1 MKTLNSNTVELHY
14 HFTDHEHHID
24 AFVQNRCEHELLVL
38 MKELTKYFEFEFSIE
53 TELTQSGGIRKFFKI
68 KPNDLSKKDKKQIDI
83 AVRTAICTALITSF
97 LINPLSIPATKIV
110 SNLMDKIFEDKELA
124 EIEKEKAKE
133 ELKSLKLDNIK
144 KQQEIESNAQLRIS
158 RSNFYEILNEYERL
172 DSVEFL
178 EEDEQKNRAIVY
190 QRIPQIDFEKYI
202 IQQDTLEDEI
212 VENAMVAIVS
222 PVLSKNTK
230 NIKWRGYYNG
240 ELVPLIMKS
249 EEFVTS
255 VDEGLIE
262 FKNGFII
269 NCNMRI
275 EREKKK
281 DDEEKRRYIV
291 TEVISYVI
299 NEKVFETMEGKRYKQ
314 AKKDEADT
322 QYLPFDELNDKK
334 E

>member
-14 HFTDHEHHID
+14 YFTDQEHRID
-24 AFVQNRCEHELLVL
+24 AFVQNRCEHELLTL
-38 MKELTKYFEFEFSIE
+38 MKELTKYFEFEFLIE

-68 KPNDLSKKDKKQIDI
+68 KPNNLSKKDKKQIDV
-83 AVRTAICTALITSF
+83 AVCTAICTALITSF
-97 LINPLSIPATKIV
+97 LINPLSIPVTKIV
-110 SNLMDKIFEDKELA
+110 SNLMDRIFEDKELA

-158 RSNFYEILNEYERL
+158 RSNFYEILNEYDRL

-178 EEDEQKNRAIVY
+178 EEDEQKNKVIVY

-202 IQQDTLEDEI
+202 IQQDTLEDEV
-212 VENAMVAIVS
+212 VENAMIAIVS

-269 NCNMRI
+269 KCNMRI

-299 NEKVFETMEGKRYKQ
+299 NEKVFETMVGKRYKQ

>member
-110 SNLMDKIFEDKELA
+110 SNLMDKIFEDRELA

-158 RSNFYEILNEYERL
+158 RSNFYEILNEYDRL

-178 EEDEQKNRAIVY
+178 EEDEQKNKVIVY

-202 IQQDTLEDEI
+202 IQQDILEDEV
-212 VENAMVAIVS
+212 VENAMIAIVS

>member
-1 MKTLNSNTVELHY
+1 
-14 HFTDHEHHID
+14 
-24 AFVQNRCEHELLVL
+24 

-158 RSNFYEILNEYERL
+158 RSNFYEILNEYDRL

-178 EEDEQKNRAIVY
+178 EEDEQKNKVIVY

-202 IQQDTLEDEI
+202 IQQDTLEDEV
-212 VENAMVAIVS
+212 VENAMIAIVS

>member
-222 PVLSKNTK
+222 PVLSKKTK
-230 NIKWRGYYNG
+230 DIKWRGYYNG
-240 ELVPLIMKS
+240 ELIPLIMKS

-255 VDEGLIE
+255 VDAGLIE

-269 NCNMRI
+269 NCNLRI
-275 EREKKK
+275 EREQKK
-281 DDEEKRRYIV
+281 DDDEKRRYII
-291 TEVISYVI
+291 TEVISYII

-314 AKKDEADT
+314 TKKDEADT

>member
-14 HFTDHEHHID
+14 HFTDDEHRID
-24 AFVQNRCEHELLVL
+24 AFVQNRCEHELLAL

-68 KPNDLSKKDKKQIDI
+68 KPNNLSPKDKKQINID
-83 AVRTAICTALITSF
+83 VRTAICTAFITSF
-97 LINPLSIPATKIV
+97 LINPLSTPVIKIID
-110 SNLMDKIFEDKELA
+110 NLMNKIFEDKELA

-144 KQQEIESNAQLRIS
+144 KQQEIENNAQLKIS

-172 DSVEFL
+172 DSVEFS
-178 EEDEQKNRAIVY
+178 EEDEQKNKAIVY
-190 QRIPQIDFEKYI
+190 QKILQSDFEKYI

-212 VENAMVAIVS
+212 VENTKVAIVS

-230 NIKWRGYYNG
+230 NIKWRGYYKG
-240 ELVPLIMKS
+240 ELVSLIMKS

-255 VDEGLIE
+255 VDDGLIE

-269 NCNMRI
+269 NCNLRI

-281 DDEEKRRYIV
+281 NDEEKRRYIV

-299 NEKVFETMEGKRYKQ
+299 NEKAFETMEGKRYKQ
-314 AKKDEADT
+314 AKKDEANS
-322 QYLPFDELNDKK
+322 QYLPFDELSDNK

>member
-14 HFTDHEHHID
+14 YFTDQEHRID
-24 AFVQNRCEHELLVL
+24 AFVQNRCEHELLTL
-38 MKELTKYFEFEFSIE
+38 MKELTKYFEFEFLIE

-68 KPNDLSKKDKKQIDI
+68 KPNNLSKKDKKQIDV

-97 LINPLSIPATKIV
+97 LINPLSVPVTKIV
-110 SNLMDKIFEDKELA
+110 SNLMDRIFEDKELA

-222 PVLSKNTK
+222 PVLSKKTK

-240 ELVPLIMKS
+240 ELIPLIMKS

-269 NCNMRI
+269 NCNLRI

-281 DDEEKRRYIV
+281 DDDEKRRYII
-291 TEVISYVI
+291 TEVISYII

-314 AKKDEADT
+314 TKKDEADT

>member
-14 HFTDHEHHID
+14 YFTDQEHRID
-24 AFVQNRCEHELLVL
+24 AFVQNRCEHELLTL
-38 MKELTKYFEFEFSIE
+38 MKELTKYFEFEFLIE

-68 KPNDLSKKDKKQIDI
+68 KPNNLSKKDKKQIDV

-97 LINPLSIPATKIV
+97 LINPLSIPVTKIV
-110 SNLMDKIFEDKELA
+110 SNLMDRIFEDKELA

-222 PVLSKNTK
+222 PVLSKKTK

-240 ELVPLIMKS
+240 ELIPLIMKS

-269 NCNMRI
+269 NCNLRI

-281 DDEEKRRYIV
+281 DDDEKRRYII
-291 TEVISYVI
+291 TEVISYII

-314 AKKDEADT
+314 TKKDEADT

>member
-14 HFTDHEHHID
+14 YFTDQEHRID
-24 AFVQNRCEHELLVL
+24 AFVQNRCEHELLTL
-38 MKELTKYFEFEFSIE
+38 MKELTKYFEFEFLIE

-68 KPNDLSKKDKKQIDI
+68 KPNNLSKKDKKQIDV

-97 LINPLSIPATKIV
+97 LINPLSIPVTKIV
-110 SNLMDKIFEDKELA
+110 SNLMDRIFEDKELA

-222 PVLSKNTK
+222 PVLSKKTK
-230 NIKWRGYYNG
+230 DIKW
-240 ELVPLIMKS
+240 LK
-249 EEFVTS
+249 
-255 VDEGLIE
+255 
-262 FKNGFII
+262 
-269 NCNMRI
+269 
-275 EREKKK
+275 
-281 DDEEKRRYIV
+281 
-291 TEVISYVI
+291 
-299 NEKVFETMEGKRYKQ
+299 
-314 AKKDEADT
+314 
-322 QYLPFDELNDKK
+322 
-334 E
+334 

>member
-14 HFTDHEHHID
+14 YFTDQEHRID
-24 AFVQNRCEHELLVL
+24 AFVQNRCEHELLTL
-38 MKELTKYFEFEFSIE
+38 MKELTKYFEFEFLIE

-68 KPNDLSKKDKKQIDI
+68 KPNNLSKKDKKQIDV

-97 LINPLSIPATKIV
+97 LINPLSIPVTKIV
-110 SNLMDKIFEDKELA
+110 SNLMDRIFEDKELA

-222 PVLSKNTK
+222 PVLSKKTK

-240 ELVPLIMKS
+240 ELIPLIMKS

-269 NCNMRI
+269 NCNLRI

-281 DDEEKRRYIV
+281 DDDEKRRYIV
-291 TEVISYVI
+291 TEVISYII

-314 AKKDEADT
+314 TKKDEADT

>member
-1 MKTLNSNTVELHY
+1 MKVLNSNTVELHY
-14 HFTDHEHHID
+14 SFTDNEHRID
-24 AFVQNRCEHELLVL
+24 AFVQNRCEHELLSL
-38 MKELTKYFEFEFSIE
+38 MKELTKYFEIEFSIE
-53 TELTQSGGIRKFFKI
+53 TELTQAGGIRKYFKL
-68 KPNDLSKKDKKQIDI
+68 KPNNLSKKDKKQIDI

-97 LINPLSIPATKIV
+97 VINPLSIPATKII
-110 SNLMDKIFEDKELA
+110 SNLMDKILEDKELA
-124 EIEKEKAKE
+124 EIEKEKARE

-144 KQQEIESNAQLRIS
+144 KQQEIESNAQLKIS
-158 RSNFYEILNEYERL
+158 RSNFYEILNDYDRL
-172 DSVEFL
+172 DFVEFS
-178 EEDEQKNRAIVY
+178 EEDEQKNKIIVY
-190 QRIPQIDFEKYI
+190 QKIPQTDFDKYI

-212 VENAMVAIVS
+212 IENAMVAIVS

-230 NIKWRGYYNG
+230 NIKWKGYYNG
-240 ELVPLIMKS
+240 ELVSLVMKS

-269 NCNMRI
+269 NCNLRI

-281 DDEEKRRYIV
+281 DDEEKRKYIV

-299 NEKVFETMEGKRYKQ
+299 NEKIFETMEGKRYKQ

-322 QYLPFDELNDKK
+322 QYLPFDELDENK

>member
-1 MKTLNSNTVELHY
+1 
-14 HFTDHEHHID
+14 
-24 AFVQNRCEHELLVL
+24 
-38 MKELTKYFEFEFSIE
+38 
-53 TELTQSGGIRKFFKI
+53 
-68 KPNDLSKKDKKQIDI
+68 
-83 AVRTAICTALITSF
+83 
-97 LINPLSIPATKIV
+97 
-110 SNLMDKIFEDKELA
+110 MDKIFEDKELA

-158 RSNFYEILNEYERL
+158 RSNFYEILNEYDRL

-178 EEDEQKNRAIVY
+178 EEDEQKNKVIVY

-202 IQQDTLEDEI
+202 IQQDTLEDEV
-212 VENAMVAIVS
+212 VENAMIAIVS

-281 DDEEKRRYIV
+281 DRGIGAKFDRDKRFYGVR
-291 TEVISYVI
+291 
-299 NEKVFETMEGKRYKQ
+299 
-314 AKKDEADT
+314 A
-322 QYLPFDELNDKK
+322 FDERRRTAVLFGNADQHFRAVGRKYAAARRK
-334 E
+334 TYRRALRNPVYGNRVYGFRGKLRR

>member
-240 ELVPLIMKS
+240 ELIPLIMKS

-269 NCNMRI
+269 KCNMRI

>member
-158 RSNFYEILNEYERL
+158 RSNFYEILNEYDRL

-178 EEDEQKNRAIVY
+178 EEDEQKNKVIVY

-202 IQQDTLEDEI
+202 IQQDTLEDEV
-212 VENAMVAIVS
+212 VENAMIAIVS

-269 NCNMRI
+269 KCNMRI

>member
-178 EEDEQKNRAIVY
+178 EEDEQKNKVIVY

-202 IQQDTLEDEI
+202 IQQDILEDEV
-212 VENAMVAIVS
+212 VENAMIAIVS

-299 NEKVFETMEGKRYKQ
+299 NEKVFVTMEGKRYKQ

>member
-14 HFTDHEHHID
+14 YFTDQEHRID
-24 AFVQNRCEHELLVL
+24 AFVQNRCEHELLTL
-38 MKELTKYFEFEFSIE
+38 MKELTKYFEFEFLIE

-68 KPNDLSKKDKKQIDI
+68 KPNNLSKKDKKQIDV

-97 LINPLSIPATKIV
+97 LINPLSIPVTKIV
-110 SNLMDKIFEDKELA
+110 SNLMDRIFEDKELA

-158 RSNFYEILNEYERL
+158 RSNFYEILNEYEQL

-222 PVLSKNTK
+222 PVLSKKTK

-240 ELVPLIMKS
+240 ELIPLIMKS

-269 NCNMRI
+269 NCNLRI

-281 DDEEKRRYIV
+281 DDDEKRRYII
-291 TEVISYVI
+291 TEVISYII

-314 AKKDEADT
+314 TKKDEADT

>member
-158 RSNFYEILNEYERL
+158 RSNFYEILNEYDRL

-178 EEDEQKNRAIVY
+178 EEDEQKNKVIVY

-202 IQQDTLEDEI
+202 IQQDILEDEV
-212 VENAMVAIVS
+212 VENAMIAIVS

-281 DDEEKRRYIV
+281 HDEEKRRYIV

>member
-14 HFTDHEHHID
+14 HFTDHEHRID
-24 AFVQNRCEHELLVL
+24 AFVRNRCEHELLVL

-83 AVRTAICTALITSF
+83 AVRTTICTALITSF
-97 LINPLSIPATKIV
+97 LINPLSIPATKIET
-110 SNLMDKIFEDKELA
+110 NLMDRIFFFFLLA

-222 PVLSKNTK
+222 PVLSKKTK

-240 ELVPLIMKS
+240 ELIPLIMKS

-269 NCNMRI
+269 NCNLRI

-281 DDEEKRRYIV
+281 DDDEKRRYIV
-291 TEVISYVI
+291 TEVISYII

-314 AKKDEADT
+314 TKKDEADT
-322 QYLPFDELNDKK
+322 QYLPFDELNDKN

>member
-1 MKTLNSNTVELHY
+1 M
-14 HFTDHEHHID
+14 
-24 AFVQNRCEHELLVL
+24 
-38 MKELTKYFEFEFSIE
+38 
-53 TELTQSGGIRKFFKI
+53 
-68 KPNDLSKKDKKQIDI
+68 
-83 AVRTAICTALITSF
+83 
-97 LINPLSIPATKIV
+97 
-110 SNLMDKIFEDKELA
+110 
-124 EIEKEKAKE
+124 
-133 ELKSLKLDNIK
+133 KSLKLDNIK

-158 RSNFYEILNEYERL
+158 RSNFYEILNEYDRL

-178 EEDEQKNRAIVY
+178 EEDEQKNKVIVY

-202 IQQDTLEDEI
+202 IQQDTLEDEV
-212 VENAMVAIVS
+212 VENAMIAIVS

>member
-14 HFTDHEHHID
+14 YFTDQEHRID
-24 AFVQNRCEHELLVL
+24 AFVQNRCEHELLTL
-38 MKELTKYFEFEFSIE
+38 MKELTKYFEFEFLIE

-68 KPNDLSKKDKKQIDI
+68 KPNNLSKKDKKQIDV
-83 AVRTAICTALITSF
+83 AVCTAICTALITSF
-97 LINPLSIPATKIV
+97 LINPLSIPVTKIV
-110 SNLMDKIFEDKELA
+110 SNLMDRIFEDKELA

-222 PVLSKNTK
+222 PVLSKKTK

-240 ELVPLIMKS
+240 ELIPLIMKS

-269 NCNMRI
+269 NCNLRI

-281 DDEEKRRYIV
+281 DDDEKRRYII
-291 TEVISYVI
+291 TEVISYII

-314 AKKDEADT
+314 TKKDEADT

>member
-14 HFTDHEHHID
+14 YFTDQEHRID
-24 AFVQNRCEHELLVL
+24 AFVQNRCEHELLTL
-38 MKELTKYFEFEFSIE
+38 MKELTKYFEFEFLIE

-68 KPNDLSKKDKKQIDI
+68 KPNNLSKKDKKQIDV

-97 LINPLSIPATKIV
+97 LINPLSIPVTKIV
-110 SNLMDKIFEDKELA
+110 SNLMDRIFEDKELA

-240 ELVPLIMKS
+240 ELIPLIMKS

-269 NCNMRI
+269 NCNLRI

-281 DDEEKRRYIV
+281 DDDEKRRYII
-291 TEVISYVI
+291 TEVISYII

-314 AKKDEADT
+314 TKKDEADT
-322 QYLPFDELNDKK
+322 QYLPFDELNDKN

>member
-53 TELTQSGGIRKFFKI
+53 TELTRSGGIRKFFKI

-158 RSNFYEILNEYERL
+158 RSNFYEILNEYDRL

-178 EEDEQKNRAIVY
+178 EEDEQKNKVIVY

-202 IQQDTLEDEI
+202 IQQDILEDEV
-212 VENAMVAIVS
+212 VENAMIAIVS

>member
-158 RSNFYEILNEYERL
+158 RSNFYEILNEYDRL

-178 EEDEQKNRAIVY
+178 EEDEQKNKVIVY

-202 IQQDTLEDEI
+202 IQQDILEDEV
-212 VENAMVAIVS
+212 VENAMIAIVS

-314 AKKDEADT
+314 AKKDGADT

>member
-158 RSNFYEILNEYERL
+158 RSNFYEILNEYDRL

-178 EEDEQKNRAIVY
+178 EEDEQKNKVIVY

-202 IQQDTLEDEI
+202 IQQDILEDEV
-212 VENAMVAIVS
+212 VENAMIAIVS

-322 QYLPFDELNDKK
+322 QYLPFDELNAKK

>member
-158 RSNFYEILNEYERL
+158 RSNFYEILNEYDRL

-178 EEDEQKNRAIVY
+178 EEDEQKNKVIVY

-202 IQQDTLEDEI
+202 IQQDTLEDEV
-212 VENAMVAIVS
+212 VENAMIAIVS

>member
-240 ELVPLIMKS
+240 ELIPLIMKS

-269 NCNMRI
+269 NCNLRI

>member
-14 HFTDHEHHID
+14 YFTDQEHRID
-24 AFVQNRCEHELLVL
+24 AFVQNRCEHELLTL
-38 MKELTKYFEFEFSIE
+38 MKELTKYFEFEFLIE

-68 KPNDLSKKDKKQIDI
+68 KPNNLSKKDKKQIDV
-83 AVRTAICTALITSF
+83 AVCTAICTALITSF
-97 LINPLSIPATKIV
+97 LINPLSIPVTKIV
-110 SNLMDKIFEDKELA
+110 SNLMDRIFDDKELA

-158 RSNFYEILNEYERL
+158 RSNFYEILNEYDRL

-178 EEDEQKNRAIVY
+178 EEDEQKNKVIVY

-202 IQQDTLEDEI
+202 IQQDTLEDEV
-212 VENAMVAIVS
+212 VENAMIAIVS

>member
-14 HFTDHEHHID
+14 YFTDQEHRID
-24 AFVQNRCEHELLVL
+24 AFVQNRCEHELLTL
-38 MKELTKYFEFEFSIE
+38 MKELTKYFEFEFLIE

-68 KPNDLSKKDKKQIDI
+68 KPNNLSKKDKKQIDV

-97 LINPLSIPATKIV
+97 LINPLSIPVTKIV
-110 SNLMDKIFEDKELA
+110 SNLMDRIFEDKELA

-222 PVLSKNTK
+222 PVLSKKTK
-230 NIKWRGYYNG
+230 DIKWRGYYNG
-240 ELVPLIMKS
+240 ELIPLIMKS

-269 NCNMRI
+269 NCNLRI

-281 DDEEKRRYIV
+281 DDDEKRRYII
-291 TEVISYVI
+291 TEVISYII

-314 AKKDEADT
+314 TKKDEADT